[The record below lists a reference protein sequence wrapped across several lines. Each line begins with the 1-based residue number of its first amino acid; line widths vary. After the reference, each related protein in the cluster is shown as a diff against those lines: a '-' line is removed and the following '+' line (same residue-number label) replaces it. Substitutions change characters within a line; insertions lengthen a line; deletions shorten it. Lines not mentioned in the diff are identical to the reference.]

1 MFLHDALTE
10 GLVRYL
16 TAELPSYQRRVPNDM
31 DRLRAELRP
40 GDVVLV
46 EGKSRISRMIM
57 TLTQSSW
64 SHAGMYI
71 GDALL
76 RWGGSHAEAALA
88 QFGREAAHLVLESDM
103 AEGVR
108 VRPVATYGDHNLRV
122 CRPLGLPPEDLE
134 QVVAEMLR
142 HLGVRYD
149 RRNIFDL
156 GRYLTPFHLL
166 PMRWRR
172 RPLYLGSSSSRE
184 VICSALI
191 AKAFYHVG
199 FQVQPL
205 VESAQGGRRTV
216 IARHPSYIM
225 PRDFDLSP
233 HFQVLKLHL
242 ALKQVRAP
250 EGARTRDDE
259 GLKATSSPP
268 WRPR

>member
-1 MFLHDALTE
+1 MFLHDALTR

-16 TAELPSYQRRVPNDM
+16 TAELPTYQRRVPNDV

-64 SHAGMYI
+64 SHAAMYI

-76 RWGGSHAEAALA
+76 RWGGPRAQEALERFGPEAL
-88 QFGREAAHLVLESDM
+88 HLVLESDM

-108 VRPVATYGDHNLRV
+108 VKPAAWYADHNLRI
-122 CRPLGLPPEDLE
+122 CRPQGLSASELE
-134 QVVAEMLR
+134 QVLAEMLQ
-142 HLGVRYD
+142 HLGLRYD

-156 GRYLTPFHLL
+156 GRYLTPVQLL
-166 PMRWRR
+166 PARWRR

-191 AKAFYHVG
+191 AKAFYRVG
-199 FQVQPL
+199 YPVQPL
-205 VESAQGGRRTV
+205 VGGEGGGV
-216 IARHPSYIM
+216 VARHPSYIM
-225 PRDFDLSP
+225 PRDFDLSAN
-233 HFQVLKLHL
+233 FEILKVNL
-242 ALKQVRAP
+242 APLKQT
-250 EGARTRDDE
+250 GA
-259 GLKATSSPP
+259 
-268 WRPR
+268 WRRPSA

>member
-1 MFLHDALTE
+1 MFLHDALSR

-16 TAELPSYQRRVPNDM
+16 TAELPTYQRRVPNDLG
-31 DRLRAELRP
+31 RLREELRP

-46 EGKSRISRMIM
+46 EGKSRISRIIM

-76 RWGGSHAEAALA
+76 RWGGPHAERALA
-88 QFGREAAHLVLESDM
+88 AFGVEAAHLVLESDM
-103 AEGVR
+103 AEGVQ
-108 VRPVATYGDHNLRV
+108 VKPVAWYGDHNLRI
-122 CRPLGLPPEDLE
+122 CRPVGLGSAELE

-142 HLGVRYD
+142 HLGLRYD
-149 RRNIFDL
+149 QRNIFDL

-191 AKAFYHVG
+191 AKAFYQVG
-199 FQVQPL
+199 FPVQPL
-205 VESAQGGRRTV
+205 IPGEGGGGRSL

-225 PRDFDLSP
+225 PRDFDLSAN
-233 HFQVLKLHL
+233 FEVLKLHL
-242 ALKQVRAP
+242 AARHKRAP
-250 EGARTRDDE
+250 AY
-259 GLKATSSPP
+259 P
-268 WRPR
+268 

>member
-1 MFLHDALTE
+1 MFLHDALTR
-10 GLVRYL
+10 GLVSYL

-46 EGKSRISRMIM
+46 EGKARISRMIM

-76 RWGGSHAEAALA
+76 RWGGPHAEGALER
-88 QFGREAAHLVLESDM
+88 FGPEASHLILESDM
-103 AEGVR
+103 SEGVQ
-108 VRPVATYGDHNLRV
+108 VKPVAWYGEYNLRV
-122 CRPLGLPPEDLE
+122 CRPTGLSSEDLE
-134 QVVAEMLR
+134 QVVGEMMR
-142 HLGVRYD
+142 HLGLRYD

-156 GRYLTPFHLL
+156 GRYLTPFQLL
-166 PMRWRR
+166 PARWRR

-191 AKAFYHVG
+191 AKAFYRVG
-199 FQVQPL
+199 FPVQPL
-205 VESAQGGRRTV
+205 VGGVPGPGTRPV

-225 PRDFDLSP
+225 PRDFDLSAN
-233 HFQVLKLHL
+233 FEVLKINL
-242 ALKQVRAP
+242 APVQNRAP
-250 EGARTRDDE
+250 EGARA
-259 GLKATSSPP
+259 LLF
-268 WRPR
+268 

>member
-1 MFLHDALTE
+1 MFLHDALTR

-16 TAELPSYQRRVPNDM
+16 TAELPTYQRRVPNDM
-31 DRLRAELRP
+31 DRLRGELRP

-76 RWGGSHAEAALA
+76 RWGGPHAESALQ
-88 QFGREAAHLVLESDM
+88 QFGPEAAHLVLESDM
-103 AEGVR
+103 AEGVC
-108 VRPVATYGDHNLRV
+108 VKPVAWYGDHNLRV
-122 CRPLGLPPEDLE
+122 CRPQGLSTEALE
-134 QVVAEMLR
+134 RVVAEMLR
-142 HLGVRYD
+142 HLGLHYD

-166 PMRWRR
+166 PVRWRR
-172 RPLYLGSSSSRE
+172 RPLYLGSSNSRE

-191 AKAFYHVG
+191 AKAFYQVG
-199 FQVQPL
+199 FPVQPIL
-205 VESAQGGRRTV
+205 GETSGAGRRSV

-225 PRDFDLSP
+225 PRDFDLSVN
-233 HFQVLKLHL
+233 FEVLKLHL
-242 ALKQVRAP
+242 LPIQLRAP
-250 EGARTRDDE
+250 ESARSLNAE
-259 GLKATSSPP
+259 P
-268 WRPR
+268 

>member
-1 MFLHDALTE
+1 MFLHDALTR
-10 GLVRYL
+10 GLVSYL
-16 TAELPSYQRRVPNDM
+16 TAELPTYQRRVPNDL
-31 DRLRAELRP
+31 DRMRAELRP

-57 TLTQSSW
+57 TLSQSSW

-76 RWGGSHAEAALA
+76 RWGGPQAEESLQ
-88 QFGREAAHLVLESDM
+88 QFGPEAAHLILESDM

-108 VRPVATYGDHNLRV
+108 VKPVAWYGDHNLRV
-122 CRPLGLPPEDLE
+122 CRPQGISPEDLE
-134 QVVAEMLR
+134 RVVAEMLR
-142 HLGVRYD
+142 HLGLRYD

-166 PMRWRR
+166 PVRWRR

-191 AKAFYHVG
+191 AKAFYQVG
-199 FQVQPL
+199 FPVQPIMG
-205 VESAQGGRRTV
+205 VTPGTTRRTV

-225 PRDFDLSP
+225 PRDFDLSAN
-233 HFQVLKLHL
+233 FEVLKLHL
-242 ALKQVRAP
+242 VRMQMRAP
-250 EGARTRDDE
+250 EDARIP
-259 GLKATSSPP
+259 KP
-268 WRPR
+268 